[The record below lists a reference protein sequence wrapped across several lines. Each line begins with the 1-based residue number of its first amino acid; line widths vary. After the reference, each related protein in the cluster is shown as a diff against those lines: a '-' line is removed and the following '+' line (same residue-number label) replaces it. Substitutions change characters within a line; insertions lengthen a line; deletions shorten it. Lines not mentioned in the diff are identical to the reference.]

1 MGLIGWLLGEEPGI
15 LERIKYA
22 IDNGGIDK
30 GSYGEWLTEYMLDNN
45 SIRGYSKSLHNI
57 YIPYRGRTSEIDILF
72 VHEKGLFIIESKN
85 YSGWIFGNE
94 EQKYWT
100 QCLRNKEK
108 NRFYNPIMQNR
119 THINALS
126 NYLKLDKDKMKSYIV
141 FSDRCELKRVPYPT
155 TEYLIVNRN
164 AFLKNLRRELSDRQI
179 IFTPDQ
185 VDKIVETLQPLTNAT
200 IEVKSKHIEN
210 IDNKFKNNY

>member
-72 VHEKGLFIIESKN
+72 VHEKGL
-85 YSGWIFGNE
+85 
-94 EQKYWT
+94 
-100 QCLRNKEK
+100 L
-108 NRFYNPIMQNR
+108 
-119 THINALS
+119 
-126 NYLKLDKDKMKSYIV
+126 
-141 FSDRCELKRVPYPT
+141 
-155 TEYLIVNRN
+155 
-164 AFLKNLRRELSDRQI
+164 
-179 IFTPDQ
+179 
-185 VDKIVETLQPLTNAT
+185 
-200 IEVKSKHIEN
+200 
-210 IDNKFKNNY
+210 

>member
-1 MGLIGWLLGEEPGI
+1 
-15 LERIKYA
+15 
-22 IDNGGIDK
+22 
-30 GSYGEWLTEYMLDNN
+30 
-45 SIRGYSKSLHNI
+45 
-57 YIPYRGRTSEIDILF
+57 
-72 VHEKGLFIIESKN
+72 
-85 YSGWIFGNE
+85 
-94 EQKYWT
+94 
-100 QCLRNKEK
+100 
-108 NRFYNPIMQNR
+108 MQNR

-141 FSDRCELKRVPYPT
+141 FSDRCELKKVPYPT